1 MRIKERKSYN
11 TGNYICR
18 NPKAEIYREEECRRI
33 MAHYDT
39 FHTECLEAALQKKNN
54 TYAYVSYLQG
64 YPGIG
69 KSFLCEKMYRIFQN
83 EHAKECITIFYN
95 LQNREQTDFALYLF
109 DLANAFSQYVENA
122 SVFPRFSATFSQ
134 YQKLCG
140 QKAEA
145 IEVETK
151 AEAFSRNEYVSLQL
165 NLQPFAFPFTTSTR
179 GRNINSASKSFV
191 NSTAQ
196 TRLSILKFS
205 YPSILRIVCSCKS
218 MARKDSFSS
227 ETPNSIA
234 FR

>member
-1 MRIKERKSYN
+1 MRIKERKSFS
-11 TGNYICR
+11 TGNFICH
-18 NPKAEIYREEECRRI
+18 NPKAEISREQECRRI

-122 SVFPRFSATFSQ
+122 SVFPRFSAAFSQ

-151 AEAFSRNEYVSLQL
+151 AEAFSRNEYVS
-165 NLQPFAFPFTTSTR
+165 
-179 GRNINSASKSFV
+179 IASKALSFV
-191 NSTAQ
+191 PGISDVLGTAG
-196 TRLSILKFS
+196 SITDLASDIYRKGTDVFYAQKYKQDFS
-205 YPSILRIVCSCKS
+205 VIDTLTLHNIQDYLLHYFILRI
-218 MARKDSFSS
+218 
-227 ETPNSIA
+227 
-234 FR
+234 